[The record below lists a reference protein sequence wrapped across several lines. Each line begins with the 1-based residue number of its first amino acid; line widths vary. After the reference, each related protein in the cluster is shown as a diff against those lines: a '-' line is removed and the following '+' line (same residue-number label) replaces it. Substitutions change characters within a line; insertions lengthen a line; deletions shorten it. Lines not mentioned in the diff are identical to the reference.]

1 MTEVLR
7 SWKKP
12 SRNIVRFLI
21 RMTGTIDEKSCLF
34 DRDGVLNVDTGY
46 LYRIEDFHWIDGA
59 KEALTYLTEK
69 DYLISSLRTRAAWD
83 AVTIR
88 KPM

>member
-1 MTEVLR
+1 MRKAV
-7 SWKKP
+7 
-12 SRNIVRFLI
+12 F
-21 RMTGTIDEKSCLF
+21 F

-69 DYLISSLRTRAAWD
+69 DYLIFVVTNQKQKRPAPSLRMSIIALTLKARRYAN
-83 AVTIR
+83 TI
-88 KPM
+88 KKVIGVNQSQE